1 MKEEI
6 TKAEQ
11 SLLDYCKELEWGKF
25 EVEVKNGQPVFT
37 HYRFLGRFG
46 EVVKDVKLAP

>member
-11 SLLDYCKELEWGKF
+11 ALLDYCRELEWGRF
-25 EVEVKNGQPVFT
+25 DVEVKNGQPVFIR
-37 HYRFLGRFG
+37 HPI
-46 EVVKDVKLAP
+46 KDVKLAP